1 MSNPTTTTEPSGNRK
16 DTLPIKVF
24 CNPAERQA
32 IVAKAGQCGLSAS
45 NFLRNVG
52 LGIGIVSTVD
62 HQKIDE
68 LVRINGD
75 LGRLGGLLKL
85 WLQSKDLSISAT
97 RIACQSQIQE
107 TLTLVRANQARIEAV
122 IKQVVKE

>member
-1 MSNPTTTTEPSGNRK
+1 MSNTTTEPSGNRK

-24 CNPAERQA
+24 CNSAERQA

-62 HQKIDE
+62 YQKIEE

-85 WLQSKDLSISAT
+85 WLQSKDSEISAAKRVYQT
-97 RIACQSQIQE
+97 QIQE
-107 TLTLVRANQARIEAV
+107 TLSLVRANQARIEAV
-122 IKQVVKE
+122 IKQVVKQ

>member
-1 MSNPTTTTEPSGNRK
+1 MNHANQPLEQSGNRK
-16 DTLPIKVF
+16 HTLPIKVF

-52 LGIGIVSTVD
+52 LGIVIVSTVD

-85 WLQSKDLSISAT
+85 WLQSKDLEIST
-97 RIACQSQIQE
+97 VKRVCQAQLQE
-107 TLTLVRANQARIEAV
+107 TLSLVRANQALFEAV
-122 IKQVVKE
+122 IKQVVKQ

>member
-1 MSNPTTTTEPSGNRK
+1 MNHANQSLEHSGNRK

-24 CNPAERQA
+24 CNPAEREL

-52 LGIGIVSTVD
+52 LGIGIVSAVD

-85 WLQSKDLSISAT
+85 WLQSKDLEIST
-97 RIACQSQIQE
+97 VKRVCQGQLQE
-107 TLTLVRANQARIEAV
+107 TLSLVRANQALIEAV

>member
-1 MSNPTTTTEPSGNRK
+1 MCNPTTTTEPSGNRK

-24 CNPAERQA
+24 CNPAERKL
-32 IVAKAGQCGLSAS
+32 IIAKAGQCGLSAS

-52 LGIGIVSTVD
+52 LGIGIVSAID

-68 LVRINGD
+68 LLRINGD

-85 WLQSKDLSISAT
+85 WLQTKDLSIWAT
-97 RIACQSQIQE
+97 RTVCQSQIQE
-107 TLTLVRANQARIEAV
+107 TLTLVRANQALIEAA
-122 IKQVVKE
+122 IKQVVKQ